1 MTKPDRILQCPECQ
15 EQLVIPDALILLDV
29 YQCHACGYIIDF
41 ATPSLT
47 WILAPLAL
55 VALAVVLVV

>member
-1 MTKPDRILQCPECQ
+1 MTKPDPIPQCPGGQ

-47 WILAPLAL
+47 WIVAPLAL
-55 VALAVVLVV
+55 VALAVVVVL